1 MAITFP
7 TQSDCVQEV
16 IKQMSMVPGTS
27 VQNYAEDIIA
37 SYVQSAFDEIFD
49 SYFWPNYS
57 SWQTYT
63 LDGTLGIPN
72 ADISSTLKRY
82 EDIGK
87 MLIGGTDREVK
98 KLPTDTNPFLITGSS
113 PKFFAPYLTTPERI
127 FQIYP
132 NESTGTVVCRVRT
145 HPGDFESSTS
155 VKIDKWLVVYKAAW
169 LYCEQDASNPG
180 QTAVFQKRYED
191 RFIQVTG
198 NIIGTGLVAFDP
210 REGSTETEWH

>member
-37 SYVQSAFDEIFD
+37 SYIQSAFDELFD
-49 SYFWPNYS
+49 AYFWPNYT

-72 ADISSTLKRY
+72 ADISATLKRI
-82 EDIGK
+82 EDIGV
-87 MLIGGTDREVK
+87 MLIGDTEREVK
-98 KLPTDTNPFLITGSS
+98 RLPTMQNPNLITGST
-113 PKFFAPYLTTPERI
+113 PKFYAPYLTTPNRI
-127 FQIYP
+127 FQIFP
-132 NESTGTVVCRVRT
+132 NASTGDVVCRVCT
-145 HPGDFESSTS
+145 HPGELESTTE

-169 LYCEQDASNPG
+169 LYAEQDAANPG
-180 QTAVFQKRYED
+180 QTSVFQKRFED
-191 RFIQVTG
+191 RFVQVTG
-198 NIIGTGLVAFDP
+198 NIIGSGLVAFDP
-210 REGSTETEWH
+210 AEASIETEWR